1 VLIKANF
8 PGLEGMSVES
18 IGLDA
23 EVEALLVEAGL
34 PVSDL
39 SGSHDCTLLGVRE
52 GGRLVGVAGI
62 EVHGSVG
69 LLRSVAV
76 TPARRNDG
84 LGLNLVSNAEAWAA
98 GHGLESLYLL
108 TTTAAGFFA
117 RLGYEVTPRSE
128 APAAIAA
135 TPQFARLC
143 PRSATFMR
151 KVMAP
156 RDAFDLQR
164 FVAAQSGGTHEC
176 AVNELRNGRKRSH
189 WMWFIFPQ
197 LKGLGHSATAVRYGI
212 SGLAGARAY
221 LAHPVLGERLRQCAD
236 ALEALD
242 PGPSAT
248 DIFGSTDAL
257 KLRSSLTLFAE
268 AAGPGSIF
276 ERLLG
281 KYFDG
286 QRDELTLRMLEK
298 QLGA

>member
-1 VLIKANF
+1 
-8 PGLEGMSVES
+8 MSVES
-18 IGLDA
+18 IGLDS

-52 GGRLVGVAGI
+52 GGRLVGIAGI

-84 LGLNLVSNAEAWAA
+84 LGLSLVSNAEAWAA

-151 KVMAP
+151 KVMIP
-156 RDAFDLQR
+156 RHAFDLQR
-164 FVAAQSGGTHEC
+164 FVAAQSGGIHER
-176 AVNELRNGRKRSH
+176 AVNELRNGHKRSH

-197 LKGLGHSATAVRYGI
+197 LQGLGHSSTAVRYGI
-212 SGLAGARAY
+212 TGLAEARAY
-221 LAHPVLGERLRQCAD
+221 LAHPLLGERLRECAR

-242 PGPSAT
+242 SGASAT

-276 ERLLG
+276 EHLLG

-286 QRDELTLRMLEK
+286 QRDELTLGML
-298 QLGA
+298 QQ